1 MTSDPR
7 IRANRYN
14 VLTLEWP
21 YDCLSLE
28 DWLKQQCRTA
38 PTLMEEIAVVLKPSL
53 EHHANEIGQAVESM
67 NLMGINLVGLAG
79 DSSHKTTA
87 DRLGLAWFSGHNIL
101 KESNDVP
108 EPQYPAA
115 TNSCPPMVIEGPVRS
130 GVQIYAEGRDLIVIG
145 QVSEGA
151 EIMADGHVHV
161 YGRLRGRVAAG
172 VGGQFDAQIFCQVFE
187 PELVSLA
194 GIYCGADKIPS
205 EIWSGRVRVRLEK
218 SAHTFTFELMV

>member
-7 IRANRYN
+7 IRANRYS

-28 DWLKQQCRTA
+28 DWLEQQCKTA

-53 EHHANEIGQAVESM
+53 EHHADEIGQAIKSM
-67 NLMGINLVGLAG
+67 NHMGINLIGLAG

-87 DRLGLAWFSGHNIL
+87 DQLGLAWFSGHNTI
-101 KESNDVP
+101 KESNEIPDA
-108 EPQYPAA
+108 QNLTA
-115 TNSCPPMVIEGPVRS
+115 TKSGSPMVVEGPVRS
-130 GVQIYAEGRDLIVIG
+130 GLQIYAEGRDLIVIG

-172 VGGQFDAQIFCQVFE
+172 VGGQFDAQIFCQAFE

-194 GIYCGADKIPS
+194 GIYCGADQIPS
-205 EIWSGRVRVRLEK
+205 EIWSTRVRVRLEK
-218 SAHTFTFELMV
+218 SAHTFTFELIR